1 MSVQSA
7 QLARDLEQ
15 AFKSIGS
22 SMMSDDFAAKL
33 LAYVYVMGGGNEAV
47 TLHEGLNAGI
57 NIAQE
62 KANIKGGEIPDRNM
76 MLLIQQRIR
85 ELEKDMNDTEWLPEI
100 FTRYNLDPKKGPK
113 GPVGYSSANK

>member
-22 SMMSDDFAAKL
+22 SMMSDDFASKL

-85 ELEKDMNDTEWLPEI
+85 ELEETMDDTEWLTEI
-100 FTRYNLDPKKGPK
+100 FTRYNLDPKKAPK
-113 GPVGYSSANK
+113 GPPGYTTAKT